1 MRTSSAAFTRQPR
14 CAFFF
19 FPKERLPMDEL
30 MCELVNR
37 LNAELR
43 EEFEERAGIVEFE
56 AGLTRDESECFA
68 LMDVLHR
75 YPWALA
81 GVTVIQFQ
89 LGTDTC
95 FLVTTEKDGLQRVAR
110 FGGDG
115 SHFVDLAEVVRE
127 RFQGAAL
134 LSKWPAPVE

>member
-1 MRTSSAAFTRQPR
+1 
-14 CAFFF
+14 
-19 FPKERLPMDEL
+19 MDQL
-30 MCELVNR
+30 MSQLVDR
-37 LNAELR
+37 LNVELR
-43 EEFEERAGIVEFE
+43 EEFEERAGIVEAD

-89 LGTDTC
+89 LGEDTC
-95 FLVTTEKDGLQRVAR
+95 WLLTTEQDGLQRVAR

-115 SHFVDLAEVVRE
+115 SFFIDLAEVVRE
-127 RFQGAAL
+127 RFNGAAL
-134 LSKWPAPVE
+134 LSKWPEPVE